1 LAAAAILKNYIRP
14 EVVFDS
20 QTVVDTST
28 IELDVGYGEF
38 LYAVSVIFLLLVS
51 GYA

>member
-1 LAAAAILKNYIRP
+1 MKNSIRP
-14 EVVFDS
+14 DVVFDS

-28 IELDVGYGEF
+28 IELDDGYCEF